1 MLSAELIDSLFP
13 ADLPEAAHWE
23 ERYPPRS
30 LPPEALVTRIAP
42 SPTGWLHIGTV
53 YTADVNL
60 DLARHS
66 GGVYLLRI
74 EDTDQARFEEGALAQ
89 FEAGFAYFGIR
100 ADEADSPEAG
110 DPGQYGPYMQS
121 HRTKIYQSFVREL
134 LRQGKAYP
142 CFATREELAAIA
154 EKQKAT
160 GALPGYYGD
169 WAIWRDAPEDQV
181 RARLDAGD
189 PYVVR
194 FRSPGVGGRRVS
206 YTDAIRGELSFD
218 DNRND
223 VVILKSSDTEPRLP
237 TYHFAH
243 AVDDHLMRVTLV
255 LRADEWLSSVPL
267 HHQLF
272 DALGFPR
279 IRYAH
284 VAPLMKQDGGS
295 RRKLSKRRDPEA
307 SVNYY
312 IDAGIPVEATQ
323 YYLRGLANGR
333 LAELPFAQALA
344 EPLRL
349 DEFGVAG
356 PLLDMVKLDDVSAD
370 YVATLPGGVILD
382 RVLPWADAYDKDLA
396 RVLRA
401 DRELALRAL
410 VIEREGVDNPRKD
423 LRKWSDFRAVYGFFF
438 ASIFELV
445 TDPADERFN
454 GLDPDLVRAMAAGFA
469 AGYTEPGPGPG
480 RDPEWFE
487 QVRSLAGALGFAMRQ
502 KDYKANPDAYPGH
515 IGHASGVIRV
525 LITGSQQSPDLS
537 EVARALGKAEVLRRV
552 TALA

>member
-13 ADLPEAAHWE
+13 ADLPTAAHWA

-30 LPPEALVTRIAP
+30 LPPGAEVTRIAP

-66 GGVYLLRI
+66 GGVYILRI
-74 EDTDQARFEEGALAQ
+74 EDTDRARFEEGALAQ
-89 FEAGFAYFGIR
+89 FESGFAYFGIR
-100 ADEADSPEAG
+100 ADEADSLAAG
-110 DPGQYGPYMQS
+110 EPGQYGPYTQS
-121 HRTKIYQSFVREL
+121 HRAPIYQSFVREL

-142 CFATREELAAIA
+142 CFATKEELDAIA
-154 EKQKAT
+154 EKQRAT
-160 GALPGYYGD
+160 GALPGYYGE

-181 RARLDAGD
+181 RIRLDAGD

-206 YTDAIRGELSFD
+206 YIDEIRGELSFD

-223 VVILKSSDTEPRLP
+223 AVILKSSDTEPRLP

-267 HHQLF
+267 HLQLF
-272 DALGFPR
+272 DALGFPP

-295 RRKLSKRRDPEA
+295 RRKLSKRKDPEA

-333 LAELPFAQALA
+333 LAELPLAEALA

-370 YVATLPGGVILD
+370 FVATLSGAEILD
-382 RVLPWADAYDKDLA
+382 RVLPWADVYDKDLA
-396 RVLRA
+396 RALRA
-401 DRELALRAL
+401 DWELALRAL
-410 VIEREGVDNPRKD
+410 TIEREGVENPRKD
-423 LRKWSDFRAVYGFFF
+423 LRKWSDFRPVYGYFFNM
-438 ASIFELV
+438 IFELV
-445 TDPADERFN
+445 TDPEDARFE
-454 GLDPDLVRAMAAGFA
+454 GLDPDLVRAMATGFA
-469 AGYTEPGPGPG
+469 AGYTEPAPGLGP
-480 RDPEWFE
+480 DPAWFE
-487 QVRSLAGALGFAMRQ
+487 QVRSLAGELGFALRP
-502 KDYKANPDAYPGH
+502 KDYKNNPDAYPGS
-515 IGHASGVIRV
+515 IREASAVIRV
-525 LITGSQQSPDLS
+525 LITGTRQSPDLAQI
-537 EVARALGKAEVLRRV
+537 ARALGKDEVLRRV